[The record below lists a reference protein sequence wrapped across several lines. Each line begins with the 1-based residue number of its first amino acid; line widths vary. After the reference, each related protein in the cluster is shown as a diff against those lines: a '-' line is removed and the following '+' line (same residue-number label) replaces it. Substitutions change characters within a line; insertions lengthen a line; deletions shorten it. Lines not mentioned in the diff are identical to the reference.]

1 MIETIYIEKN
11 ILEHDRARSICERF
25 PAARKIICDR
35 YSEVFNPKAQN
46 FRVQKTQPSLIL
58 AEKFKNF
65 VLPAPVGYGIGSRS
79 NYYFSH
85 MLNCLYD
92 CRYCFLQGMYRSAH
106 YVVFVNFE
114 DFQDEIRKIAARNEA
129 NETHFFS
136 GYDCDSLAMDPVTGF
151 ADTFLDFFH
160 QLPGACLELRTKSTQ
175 IRSLLAREALP
186 NCIVAFSFTP
196 REVSKALEHKV
207 PSVERRIEALSRLGH
222 NGWRLGLRFDPMIY
236 EQNYQSN
243 YRMLFESIF
252 AAIDEQMLHS
262 VSFGSFRLPNPFF
275 SKMKRLYPE
284 EKLFASPLDLNAN
297 MLTYPSSL
305 EHEMLHFCQETLL
318 DYVPQRKLFPCSP

>member
-11 ILEHDRARSICERF
+11 IVAHERARSICNRF
-25 PAARKIICDR
+25 PSARKIICDR

-46 FRVQKTQPSLIL
+46 FRLQKTQPSLIL

-65 VLPAPVGYGIGSRS
+65 VLPAPAGYGIGGSP
-79 NYYFSH
+79 NFYFSH

-114 DFQDEIRKIAARNEA
+114 DFQDEIRKVTAQDRSARP
-129 NETHFFS
+129 HFFS

-151 ADTFLDFFH
+151 ADSFLDLFDE
-160 QLPGACLELRTKSTQ
+160 LPGACLELRTKSTQ

-196 REVSKALEHKV
+196 LPVSRALEHKV
-207 PSVERRIEALSRLGH
+207 PALERRIGALSRLSRR
-222 NGWRLGLRFDPMIY
+222 GWQIGLRFDPMIY
-236 EQNYQSN
+236 EENYRSN
-243 YRMLFESIF
+243 YRSLFDSIF
-252 AAIDEQMLHS
+252 PAIDSRALHS
-262 VSFGSFRLPNPFF
+262 VSLGSFRLPNAFF
-275 SKMKRLYPE
+275 RKMKRLYPD
-284 EKLFASPLDLNAN
+284 EKLFASPLELNGN
-297 MLTYPSSL
+297 IISYRSSL
-305 EHEMLHFCQETLL
+305 ENEMLQFCTELL
-318 DYVPQRKLFPCSP
+318 LAYVPQQKLFRCSP